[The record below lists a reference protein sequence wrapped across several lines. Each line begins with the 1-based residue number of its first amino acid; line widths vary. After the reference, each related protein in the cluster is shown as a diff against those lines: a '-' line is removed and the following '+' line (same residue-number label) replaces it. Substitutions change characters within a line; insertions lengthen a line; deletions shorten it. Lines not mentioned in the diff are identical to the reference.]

1 MATLVDE
8 LTARDLA
15 TLAAVTGSEPEALAA
30 ELRRRPWRIHDLLS
44 DEAVFD
50 SVLDRHSH
58 PARLV
63 SPVLLFAVLIH
74 RAADELRDAPYVN
87 DWTGPRSRLP
97 VFDVAPLNEYLDDFG
112 RMAFLARLLASFAV
126 PQPLPVPEEN
136 QFDLVALSGWLD
148 SVPDRLGLMRRMGDL
163 ALFLAGVFPD
173 RTGSRP
179 LLPVDAE
186 RLGRGVGMGADEIL
200 ALCEPAG
207 LAPGLTAFETLGARW
222 YETSL
227 SSQPPVVGDVAHRF
241 SAARRVLNHI
251 ADTQLYRLDTAFPLA
266 S

>member
-15 TLAAVTGSEPEALAA
+15 TLAAVVGSNPNDLAS
-30 ELRRRPWRIHDLLS
+30 ELRSRPWRIHDLLADGS
-44 DEAVFD
+44 VFD
-50 SVLDRHSH
+50 AVVDRHTH

-87 DWTGPRSRLP
+87 DWAGPRARLP

-112 RMAFLARLLASFAV
+112 RMAFLAKLLASFAV
-126 PQPLPVPEEN
+126 PEPLPFPEEN
-136 QFDLVALSGWLD
+136 TFDLVALSRWLD
-148 SVPDRLGLMRRMGDL
+148 SVPDRQGLMRRMGDL
-163 ALFLAGVFPD
+163 ALFLSGVFPD
-173 RTGSRP
+173 RTGSCP
-179 LLPVDAE
+179 LPAVDAE
-186 RLGRGVGMGADEIL
+186 RMGRGVGMTSDEIL
-200 ALCEPAG
+200 ALCDPVG

-222 YETSL
+222 YQ
-227 SSQPPVVGDVAHRF
+227 SSRATQPPVVGDVAHRF
-241 SAARRVLNHI
+241 SAARRVLTHI
-251 ADTQLYRLDTAFPLA
+251 ADTQLYRLETGFPLA

>member
-15 TLAAVTGSEPEALAA
+15 TIAAVTGSEPEALAA

-74 RAADELRDAPYVN
+74 RAADELRNAPYVN

-97 VFDVAPLNEYLDDFG
+97 PKGTARQSRFARCTAASRLAFADPG
-112 RMAFLARLLASFAV
+112 R
-126 PQPLPVPEEN
+126 
-136 QFDLVALSGWLD
+136 SG
-148 SVPDRLGLMRRMGDL
+148 
-163 ALFLAGVFPD
+163 F
-173 RTGSRP
+173 
-179 LLPVDAE
+179 
-186 RLGRGVGMGADEIL
+186 
-200 ALCEPAG
+200 C
-207 LAPGLTAFETLGARW
+207 
-222 YETSL
+222 
-227 SSQPPVVGDVAHRF
+227 
-241 SAARRVLNHI
+241 
-251 ADTQLYRLDTAFPLA
+251 
-266 S
+266 